1 MNIIIPIG
9 GIGKRF
15 KEGGYNVPKPL
26 IEVFYKSILEHVI
39 DSLELQ
45 KEDTLFVIYHYSLDE
60 YDFNNKLSKKYPD
73 MKLINM
79 STRTDGAA
87 ETVLYGIEY
96 IIQNKLS
103 TYKKT
108 VLLDCDTIYN
118 IDILSIIRNMNSNGT
133 IYFEDRESKP
143 IYSYININQNQNNII
158 DIREK
163 EKISNYA
170 NTGAYFFN
178 DITEL
183 YEGCKYIIKN
193 NIRFKNEFYIS
204 CVIKRMMDCNN
215 EFNGVKIDKKNY
227 QSLGTP
233 TDVDNFK
240 TNQLSFLFDLD
251 GTLVKTD
258 NIYYKVWKEI
268 LLQYNIELTEY
279 IFEKCIQGNND
290 VYAMERLQIDTNIYK
305 VEDISKKKDELFE
318 KYINEIIIMDGAVD
332 FIKKLK
338 SLGYYVCIVTNC
350 NRKTCISILEY
361 MGLNKYINFIIIGNE
376 CNKPKPYP
384 DPYLKAIELLKI
396 IPNQCIIFEDSKS
409 GLLSAINTFPRNVIG
424 VDNNTNRPILNEL
437 GIKTII
443 ENYNKLTIED
453 IINNKKDII
462 EELKQM
468 IRSSLCNKY
477 EIKGI
482 ELDNHKLKGG
492 YISDVI
498 KVNIELESGE
508 ILDCVLKYENEYTS
522 SLTKMAY
529 KLGLFDREY
538 YFYECIRDY
547 INIHVPKYI
556 GTIRDSNFI
565 SKGIILEN
573 INKDDFKLN
582 LDLNRESIDVSLKVI
597 EQCAKFHS
605 LYWNKD
611 LTKSFR
617 DLKKHNNALFQPSWG
632 NFLRE
637 KWELFSEKWRHMIK
651 ANTLSKMEYIV
662 NHFEDIQN
670 YLSHTNLTL
679 CHGDVKSGNL
689 FYKKINN
696 GYTPYFI
703 DWQYIANG
711 KGVQDIVFFM
721 IESFTK
727 DNIIKFMNLFK
738 NYYYIKLNEYGVIN
752 YSKEEYNKD
761 FKYATYYFPVFVA
774 IWFGTTPTDELIDSS
789 FPFMFIQ
796 KITNFIESIDNI

>member
-1 MNIIIPIG
+1 
-9 GIGKRF
+9 
-15 KEGGYNVPKPL
+15 
-26 IEVFYKSILEHVI
+26 
-39 DSLELQ
+39 
-45 KEDTLFVIYHYSLDE
+45 
-60 YDFNNKLSKKYPD
+60 
-73 MKLINM
+73 
-79 STRTDGAA
+79 
-87 ETVLYGIEY
+87 
-96 IIQNKLS
+96 
-103 TYKKT
+103 
-108 VLLDCDTIYN
+108 
-118 IDILSIIRNMNSNGT
+118 
-133 IYFEDRESKP
+133 
-143 IYSYININQNQNNII
+143 
-158 DIREK
+158 
-163 EKISNYA
+163 
-170 NTGAYFFN
+170 
-178 DITEL
+178 
-183 YEGCKYIIKN
+183 
-193 NIRFKNEFYIS
+193 
-204 CVIKRMMDCNN
+204 
-215 EFNGVKIDKKNY
+215 
-227 QSLGTP
+227 
-233 TDVDNFK
+233 
-240 TNQLSFLFDLD
+240 
-251 GTLVKTD
+251 
-258 NIYYKVWKEI
+258 
-268 LLQYNIELTEY
+268 
-279 IFEKCIQGNND
+279 
-290 VYAMERLQIDTNIYK
+290 
-305 VEDISKKKDELFE
+305 
-318 KYINEIIIMDGAVD
+318 MDGAID

-409 GLLSAINTFPRNVIG
+409 GLLSAMNTFPRNVIG

-498 KVNIELESGE
+498 KVNIKLESGE

-605 LYWNKD
+605 L
-611 LTKSFR
+611 
-617 DLKKHNNALFQPSWG
+617 
-632 NFLRE
+632 
-637 KWELFSEKWRHMIK
+637 
-651 ANTLSKMEYIV
+651 
-662 NHFEDIQN
+662 
-670 YLSHTNLTL
+670 
-679 CHGDVKSGNL
+679 
-689 FYKKINN
+689 
-696 GYTPYFI
+696 
-703 DWQYIANG
+703 
-711 KGVQDIVFFM
+711 
-721 IESFTK
+721 
-727 DNIIKFMNLFK
+727 
-738 NYYYIKLNEYGVIN
+738 
-752 YSKEEYNKD
+752 
-761 FKYATYYFPVFVA
+761 
-774 IWFGTTPTDELIDSS
+774 
-789 FPFMFIQ
+789 
-796 KITNFIESIDNI
+796 